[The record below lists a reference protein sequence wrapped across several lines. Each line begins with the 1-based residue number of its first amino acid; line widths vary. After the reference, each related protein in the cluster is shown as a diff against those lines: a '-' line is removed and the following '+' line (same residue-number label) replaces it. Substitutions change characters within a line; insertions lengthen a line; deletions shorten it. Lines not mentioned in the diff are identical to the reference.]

1 MDRLLETVGQQ
12 ASSTA
17 NAAAEEPF
25 DEGLFQQFMKKKN
38 PFWDFHSLTRKQY
51 LSKNK
56 DQKIDLMNLYY
67 YSMKNGEIHL
77 YFLKSSSL
85 VLTLKKS

>member
-1 MDRLLETVGQQ
+1 METVGQQ
-12 ASSTA
+12 ASSTV

-25 DEGLFQQFMKKKN
+25 DEGLFQQFMKKKKN
-38 PFWDFHSLTRKQY
+38 PFWDFHSLTREQY

-56 DQKIDLMNLYY
+56 DQKIDLMNSYY
-67 YSMKNGEIHL
+67 SSMKNGEIRL